1 MVEPLRRTLRSHSLG
16 ALTRL
21 SGVMP
26 QPLLGLGLKGAA
38 ALVRQG
44 ALGAR
49 ARDNLKIAFGQE
61 LSHKK
66 REAILRAS
74 FSHSARLFQEW
85 LHLARGAPPVGPHSH
100 KGLWIERT
108 VAIDDS
114 IEHLERVMS
123 EGRGAILV
131 SAHLGN
137 WELGPA
143 RLLRLGL
150 QGQAVGLERKRD
162 SSSKWITGMRRSYG
176 LESLAQDSHPRR
188 LLEVLQRG
196 EILGLVCDLEVRRL
210 AGIHVPFFD
219 RPALT
224 MSAPAALAR
233 AHKTPLI
240 PMRCVARGRNYSL
253 LFEEPLALDRD
264 APRSEATMDLL
275 QRMNGVFENWI
286 RQDPEQWAWHQ
297 HRWRTP
303 PESGPTSPLASR
315 GLPANSLTSPPK
327 A

>member
-1 MVEPLRRTLRSHSLG
+1 MAEPFRRTLRSHSLG
-16 ALTRL
+16 ALTRV
-21 SGVMP
+21 SGIVP
-26 QPLLGLGLKGAA
+26 APLLGLGLGTAA
-38 ALVRQG
+38 ALVRRG
-44 ALGAR
+44 ALGTR
-49 ARDNLKIAFGQE
+49 ARENLKIAFGRE
-61 LSHKK
+61 FSHEK

-74 FSHSARLFQEW
+74 FSHSARVFQEW
-85 LHLARGAPPVGPHSH
+85 MRLARGAPPSGPHSH

-108 VAIDDS
+108 VAVDES

-143 RLLRLGL
+143 RLRRLGIE
-150 QGQAVGLERKRD
+150 GQAVGLERKRD
-162 SSSKWITGMRRSYG
+162 SSSKWITRMRRSYG

-196 EILGLVCDLEVRRL
+196 EVLGLVCDLEVRRL
-210 AGIHVPFFD
+210 AGLHVPFFD

-240 PMRCVARGRNYSL
+240 PMRCVARGRSYAL

-264 APRSEATMDLL
+264 APRSEATSDLL
-275 QRMNGVFENWI
+275 LRMNGVFENWI

-303 PESGPTSPLASR
+303 PEQGPTAPLASR
-315 GLPANSLTSPPK
+315 GLASDALSGSPR

>member
-1 MVEPLRRTLRSHSLG
+1 MAEPLRRTLRSHLLG
-16 ALTRL
+16 AITR
-21 SGVMP
+21 SGSVLP
-26 QPLLGLGLKGAA
+26 AHVLGLGLRTAA
-38 ALVRQG
+38 ALVRRG
-44 ALGAR
+44 GLGDR
-49 ARDNLKIAFGQE
+49 ARDNLKIAFGQD
-61 LSHKK
+61 LSHHE

-74 FSHSARLFQEW
+74 FSHSARVFQEW
-85 LHLARGAPPVGPHSH
+85 MRLARGAPPSGPRSH
-100 KGLWIERT
+100 KGLWIERA
-108 VAIDDS
+108 VAVDDS

-143 RLLRLGL
+143 RLRRLGFE
-150 QGQAVGLERKRD
+150 GQAVGLERKRD
-162 SSSKWITGMRRSYG
+162 SSSKWITRMRRSYG
-176 LESLAQDSHPRR
+176 LESLAQDSPPRR

-210 AGIHVPFFD
+210 AGLHVPFFD

-240 PMRCVARGRNYSL
+240 PMRCVARGTGYAL
-253 LFEEPLALDRD
+253 LFEEPLVLDPD

-303 PESGPTSPLASR
+303 PEQGPTAPLASR
-315 GLPANSLTSPPK
+315 SLASDALSGPPR